1 MSPIRRA
8 RALALVIL
16 VGLLSACAS
25 DGPVRRVSDPSARI
39 QQMTVRTDGS
49 WQVALR
55 IENFSSIPMQFQS
68 LDLAM
73 QVDGRDAGRLQ
84 AQPGLWIGPE
94 SADVVDITM
103 APSAAA
109 KLTVAEALRAGDSVG
124 YSLDGSIA
132 AVPEDGSLRTFE
144 LERDSVLSPAP
155 GLPGVL
161 R

>member
-8 RALALVIL
+8 LIL
-16 VGLLSACAS
+16 VVCAALLSAC
-25 DGPVRRVSDPSARI
+25 GGGGLVRRVSEPYARI
-39 QQMTVRTDGS
+39 QQMTVRADGS

-73 QVDGRDAGRLQ
+73 QVEGLDAGRLH
-84 AQPGLWIGPE
+84 AQPDLWIGPE
-94 SADVVDITM
+94 SADVVDVPIN
-103 APSAAA
+103 PSAAA
-109 KLTVAEALRAGDSVG
+109 KLTVAEALLANDSVE
-124 YSLDGSIA
+124 YALEGSIA
-132 AVPEDGSLRTFE
+132 AVPEDSGLRTFE
-144 LERDSVLSPAP
+144 LERSSVLSPAP